1 MNELTTTLVGNL
13 TADPDLRFTK
23 GGRSVANFTIAHTA
37 RTWDREQNKMVD
49 GDTVFMRCT
58 AWADLGEHIA
68 ESLTKGN
75 RVLAVVDIT
84 QRKHENV
91 TYTEAT
97 VRAIGPDLLFTTAVP
112 GTRLEGNKPAASAPA
127 QADPWQS
134 PPDAPSQAPLRT
146 DEPPF

>member
-1 MNELTTTLVGNL
+1 MNELTATLLGNL
-13 TADPDLRFTK
+13 TADPELRFTK
-23 GGRSVANFTIAHTA
+23 GGKAVANFTIAHTV
-37 RTWDREQNKMVD
+37 RTWDREQGKMVD

-58 AWADLGEHIA
+58 AWAELGEHVA
-68 ESLTKGN
+68 ESLRKGN
-75 RVLAVVDIT
+75 RVLALAEIT

-112 GTRLEGNKPAASAPA
+112 GARLEGTKPAASIPA
-127 QADPWQS
+127 AADPWQS
-134 PPDAPSQAPLRT
+134 PPDAQGHAPLYT